1 MIRVHTR
8 DELALAMKCH
18 VSPIR
23 IKGELA
29 EDFVKGQQWNG
40 KRTRSLL
47 IGIALL
53 LIGIIVDCTVDPR
66 SFFSLPSTVVA
77 GIGALIIFLSICS
90 KAYYRKKE
98 DGSIEIR

>member
-1 MIRVHTR
+1 MIRVNTK
-8 DELALAMKCH
+8 DELALALKCH

-29 EDFVKGQQWNG
+29 EDFIKGQQWNA
-40 KRTRSLL
+40 KRTRALL
-47 IGIALL
+47 IGVALL
-53 LIGIIVDCTVDPR
+53 VIGTVVDITVDPR

-77 GIGALIIFLSICS
+77 GVGAMVIFLSLFS

-98 DGSIEIR
+98 DGSVEIR

>member
-1 MIRVHTR
+1 MIRVHTK

-40 KRTRSLL
+40 KRTRALI
-47 IGIALL
+47 IGIVILVVGL
-53 LIGIIVDCTVDPR
+53 VVDYTVDPR
-66 SFFSLPSTVVA
+66 SFFSLPATVVA
-77 GIGALIIFLSICS
+77 GVGAMIIFLSLYS
-90 KAYYRKKE
+90 KAHYRRKE
-98 DGSIEIR
+98 DGSVEIR